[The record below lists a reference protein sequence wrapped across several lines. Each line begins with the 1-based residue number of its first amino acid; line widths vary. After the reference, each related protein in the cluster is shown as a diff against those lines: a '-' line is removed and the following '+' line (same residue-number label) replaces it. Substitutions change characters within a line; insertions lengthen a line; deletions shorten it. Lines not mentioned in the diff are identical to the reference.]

1 MLDRSRDYADC
12 LADPG
17 RWAIATIVEVSGSV
31 PRPAG
36 TSMAVRDDGRTI
48 GSVSGGCVE
57 GAVVDAAL
65 NCLANGEVELHSFGY
80 ADDDGISIGLMC
92 GGDVRV
98 LVQPLRTLPART
110 LRTLEIAWRG
120 ASHEGRTVG
129 PASPDA
135 GSDAGSATRAVQA
148 GRAPLRLVRDL
159 PLQDAARNGGE
170 VPSGRTDDADS
181 SFRTDDLLPKGSAAA
196 PALRADAVCSAFEG
210 SDLPAD
216 VVFAAGSAAPRVHA
230 ALDLGGA
237 HVVEVADRSQPE
249 CPVVR
254 RLLVESAAAPARL
267 VIYGAND
274 FSAALAQAA
283 AVLGRHVTVCDARP
297 VFATRARHPGA
308 HEVVLERP
316 GEHFAAERAAGR
328 IDARTAVVVLTHD
341 PRFDLP
347 VLEQALPAGLAYVGA
362 MGSRVTHEKRMQEL
376 RAAGLA
382 EEHLDRLHSPIGLDI
397 GARTPAEV
405 AVSILAELVL
415 AESAARAGVE
425 RAAPR
430 KLRDTTG
437 DVHDPGRTCGAE
449 PRLLTTLEAV
459 AWT

>member
-1 MLDRSRDYADC
+1 MLDRLHDYADC
-12 LADPG
+12 LADPD

-65 NCLANGEVELHSFGY
+65 DCLASGEVELHSFGF
-80 ADDDGISIGLMC
+80 ADDDGMSVGLMC

-98 LVQPLRTLPART
+98 LVQPLRALPADA
-110 LRTLEIAWRG
+110 LSALG
-120 ASHEGRTVG
+120 H
-129 PASPDA
+129 PD
-135 GSDAGSATRAVQA
+135 
-148 GRAPLRLVRDL
+148 RAPRLVREL
-159 PLQDAARNGGE
+159 PLEDTSRNGG
-170 VPSGRTDDADS
+170 VLSFGRSPAADS
-181 SFRTDDLLPKGSAAA
+181 SARTRVLLPNDTGDTGGTG
-196 PALRADAVCSAFEG
+196 LTG
-210 SDLPAD
+210 LT
-216 VVFAAGSAAPRVHA
+216 AGLDERVRA

-237 HVVEVADRSQPE
+237 HVVELTDRSTPD

-254 RLLVESAAAPARL
+254 RVLVESTTTPARV

-283 AVLGRHVTVCDARP
+283 ALLGRHVTVCDVRP

-308 HEVVLERP
+308 HEVVLGHP
-316 GEHFAAERAAGR
+316 AQHLAAEMDAGR
-328 IDARTAVVVLTHD
+328 IDGRTAIIVLTHD

-347 VLEQALPAGLAYVGA
+347 VLDRALRSRLAYVGA
-362 MGSRVTHEKRMQEL
+362 MGSRVTHEKRVQEL
-376 RAAGLA
+376 RAGGLSD
-382 EEHLDRLHSPIGLDI
+382 EHLARLHSPIGLDL

-405 AVSILAELVL
+405 AVSILAELILV
-415 AESAARAGVE
+415 ETAARTGVSLPQ
-425 RAAPR
+425 RR
-430 KLRDTTG
+430 LRDTAG
-437 DVHDPGRTCGAE
+437 DVHDLSRTCASE
-449 PRLLTTLEAV
+449 PQHTGKEP

>member
-1 MLDRSRDYADC
+1 MLDRSPEYAEC
-12 LADPG
+12 FAEPQ

-65 NCLANGEVELHSFGY
+65 GSLETGAVELHSFGY

-98 LVQPLRTLPART
+98 LVQPVRTMPA
-110 LRTLEIAWRG
+110 AARG
-120 ASHEGRTVG
+120 VEKAPSATI
-129 PASPDA
+129 
-135 GSDAGSATRAVQA
+135 SDAHMTPHPSSDAYSTSHGHGEHAAAPATRH
-148 GRAPLRLVRDL
+148 LVRDL
-159 PLQDAARNGGE
+159 PLSDASA
-170 VPSGRTDDADS
+170 
-181 SFRTDDLLPKGSAAA
+181 GS
-196 PALRADAVCSAFEG
+196 
-210 SDLPAD
+210 
-216 VVFAAGSAAPRVHA
+216 VFAASPAPLRSDALCAAFDDAEPPAEVVLAAGHA
-230 ALDLGGA
+230 ADRVRAALAAGGT
-237 HVVEVADRSQPE
+237 HVFDITDRSLPE

-254 RLLVESAAAPARL
+254 RLLVESTAEPARL

-283 AVLGRHVTVCDARP
+283 AALGRHVTVCDARP
-297 VFATRARHPGA
+297 VFATRSRHPGA
-308 HEVVLERP
+308 HEVVLAHP
-316 GEHFAAERAAGR
+316 AKHFAQELDAGR

-347 VLEQALPAGLAYVGA
+347 VLDRALRAGLAYVGA

-376 RAAGLA
+376 RAGGLS
-382 EEHLDRLHSPIGLDI
+382 EGHLTRLHSPIGLDL

-405 AVSILAELVL
+405 AVSILAELILV
-415 AESAARAGVE
+415 ESTARASAG
-425 RAAPR
+425 RTRQPHR
-430 KLRDTTG
+430 MLRDTAG
-437 DVHDPGRTCGAE
+437 DVHDARRVCAPE
-449 PRLLTTLEAV
+449 PAAVPASASVRASAPAPVKEAV
-459 AWT
+459 AWM